1 MSAKSEVAGVK
12 DACGADLSDLTG
24 VTAEAESPVLI
35 MMLGRGR
42 VGKTATA
49 TALVQF
55 YRSLGCDLKVWN
67 ADQQNE
73 SHSLSRFHA
82 DVEEP
87 RPGSSFEDRKL
98 WLEQRIQDQS
108 RHGYDAVIDFAG
120 GDPTVQKLA
129 KEVRLGRMLARM
141 GIRPVAVHVV
151 GPEKADLDYL
161 RQISETGLF
170 MPEATIIVLNGGLV
184 QSGRSVEYAFEDV
197 KREKVV
203 LDARKRGAEIVTM
216 PALPCMSAIMDCGLS
231 FADVGDGRFKPG
243 QEPLSMFDQE
253 RTGLW
258 LEQELPDF
266 FGGLPR
272 SWMPGSRRRG

>member
-1 MSAKSEVAGVK
+1 MGTKEVVCLQEPSAVSGEPE
-12 DACGADLSDLTG
+12 L
-24 VTAEAESPVLI
+24 PVLI

-55 YRSLGCDLKVWN
+55 YRSLGCDLRVWN

-73 SHSLSRFHA
+73 SHSLSRFHK

-87 RPGSSFEDRKL
+87 SPGSSFEDRKR
-98 WLEQRIQDQS
+98 WLEDRIQDQS
-108 RHGYDAVIDFAG
+108 RARYDAVIDFAG
-120 GDPTVQKLA
+120 GDVTVQKLA

-161 RQISETGLF
+161 RQISVTGLF
-170 MPEATIIVLNGGLV
+170 MPEATVIVLNGGLV
-184 QSGRSVEYAFEDV
+184 QSGRSVEYAFNEI
-197 KREKVV
+197 KKEKVV
-203 LDARKRGAEIVTM
+203 LEAKKRGAEIVTM
-216 PALPCMSAIMDCGLS
+216 PSLPCMSAVMDLGVS
-231 FADVGDGRFKPG
+231 FQDVGNGSFKPG

-258 LEQELPDF
+258 LEEELPEF
-266 FGGLPR
+266 FGALPQ
-272 SWMPGSRRRG
+272 SWMPGSGRKG